1 MTEREREYSEKI
13 RRIAEGMKEWTA
25 KNTATPE
32 LATASLQRSGIL
44 TEDGELAPEY
54 GGPKRRRR
62 RDSGA

>member
-1 MTEREREYSEKI
+1 MTEREREYAKEMREI
-13 RRIAEGMKEWTA
+13 VEGMRAWTI

-54 GGPKRRRR
+54 GGPKRRSAAARTT
-62 RDSGA
+62 

>member
-1 MTEREREYSEKI
+1 MTEREREYREKM
-13 RRIAEGMKEWTA
+13 RRIVEGMKAWTD

-32 LATASLQRSGIL
+32 LATAVLQKSGII

-62 RDSGA
+62 EDKSG

>member
-1 MTEREREYSEKI
+1 MTEREREYAAKI
-13 RRIAEGMKEWTA
+13 DRIVEGMKAWTA

-62 RDSGA
+62 EDKGS

>member
-1 MTEREREYSEKI
+1 
-13 RRIAEGMKEWTA
+13 MKAWTD

-32 LATASLQRSGIL
+32 LATAVLQKSGII

-62 RDSGA
+62 RESGA

>member
-1 MTEREREYSEKI
+1 MTEREREYAAKI
-13 RRIAEGMKEWTA
+13 DRIVEGMRAWTD

-32 LATASLQRSGIL
+32 LAGAVLLEAGII

-62 RDSGA
+62 EDKSG

>member
-1 MTEREREYSEKI
+1 MTEREREYAAKM
-13 RRIAEGMKEWTA
+13 RRIVSGMKAWTA

-62 RDSGA
+62 EDKGS